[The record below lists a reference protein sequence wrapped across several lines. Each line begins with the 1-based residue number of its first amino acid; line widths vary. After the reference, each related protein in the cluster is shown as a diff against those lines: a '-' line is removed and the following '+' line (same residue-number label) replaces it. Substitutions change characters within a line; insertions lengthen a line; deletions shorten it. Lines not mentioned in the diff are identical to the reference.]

1 MSTQQ
6 VISLIKKYNDKNFV
20 APGITPFSLGRKAF
34 KSGVVPP
41 KKCHPE
47 IIAGW
52 RSCKHG

>member
-6 VISLIKKYNDKNFV
+6 VINLIKKYNDKNFV
-20 APGITPFSLGRKAF
+20 APGITPFGLGRKAF